1 MKKGKEFIFPENVDK
16 DYGIWKDYTLK
27 DFGYMA
33 LTGGLGLLFIILPP
47 YNLILVLTKIV
58 IVVLAM
64 TIVMAIL
71 TIKPVNARKNIKVR
85 DYLKTRS
92 QYAKSQKLYFLKPQ
106 KQGDMESELEKI
118 TTK

>member
-1 MKKGKEFIFPENVDK
+1 MGLQSIYLELKGSVKMKKGKEFIFPENVDK

-58 IVVLAM
+58 IVEKPKTTDRLYQKVCSRL
-64 TIVMAIL
+64 IL
-71 TIKPVNARKNIKVR
+71 CRATEC
-85 DYLKTRS
+85 L
-92 QYAKSQKLYFLKPQ
+92 
-106 KQGDMESELEKI
+106 
-118 TTK
+118 